1 MWLFQKKAEPLVDVS
16 NTPDH
21 PAPAVNDCH
30 VPDGPAA
37 GPVQECDS
45 APVADDRC
53 IPSVQASATVQDAVP
68 MPGLPEDDMTRDL
81 ALRVMDALTAWR
93 TKYHLEKLPDKI
105 VLDQA
110 LNILYVMKNAL

>member
-1 MWLFQKKAEPLVDVS
+1 MWFFQKKAEPLVDVG
-16 NTPDH
+16 NMQDH
-21 PAPAVNDCH
+21 PAPVVNDCH
-30 VPDGPAA
+30 IPEEPAA

-45 APVADDRC
+45 APVADDHC
-53 IPSVQASATVQDAVP
+53 ISSVPAPAAMQDAVP

-81 ALRVMDALTAWR
+81 ALRVMDALTVWR